1 MEYILENVPEYQQAS
16 SQLDERV
23 QEWKLE
29 AEKKQNEI
37 ESLKSELENERPL
50 LTKELIEEREEE
62 IAYLEQQA
70 MEYQQNR
77 FGPNGDYM
85 IQKRQLI
92 KPIQDQVFTAVQ
104 EIAEN
109 RNLDFVFDRTSEIGM
124 IYADRQFDVS
134 DQVLRNIKRTANR
147 EQLDSKEEIKE
158 FEKAENRTVEEDKE
172 IAEKEEAIEK
182 VKSEREALI
191 EERKRQRDSIRAAKQ
206 QEFEERRARILKER
220 QERKDS
226 IEAARQQKSRDTI
239 N

>member
-147 EQLDSKEEIKE
+147 EQLESKEEIKE